1 MSPDTPNGPTRFAM
15 TCTRCGEST
24 AYPTQ
29 QMADEKLALHN
40 AFVHTAGGCA
50 SRVHPARVDR
60 RR

>member
-1 MSPDTPNGPTRFAM
+1 MSTTEPNGATRFAM
-15 TCTRCGEST
+15 TCPRCGEST

-29 QMADEKLALHN
+29 KIADEKLALHQ

-50 SRVHPARVDR
+50 SRVHPGRIDR

>member
-1 MSPDTPNGPTRFAM
+1 MSTTEPNGPIRFAM
-15 TCTRCGEST
+15 TCPRCGEST

-29 QMADEKLALHN
+29 EIADDKLALHN

-50 SRVHPARVDR
+50 ARVHPARIDR

>member
-1 MSPDTPNGPTRFAM
+1 MSKAMPQGPVRYAM
-15 TCTRCGEST
+15 TCPRCGEST

-29 QMADEKLALHN
+29 EIADDKLALHN

-50 SRVHPARVDR
+50 SRVHPARIDR